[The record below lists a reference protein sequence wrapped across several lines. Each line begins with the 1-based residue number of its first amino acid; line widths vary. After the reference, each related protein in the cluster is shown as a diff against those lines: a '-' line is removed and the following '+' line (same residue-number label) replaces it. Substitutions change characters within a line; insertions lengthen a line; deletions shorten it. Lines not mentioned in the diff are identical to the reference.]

1 MHATTPVVAVHGVV
15 ADAMGLAETVEEEI
29 PVVPAQT
36 SPLVRA
42 AGNVAAPGVGSNASI
57 NFFRTFGIEIHVMWR
72 EL

>member
-29 PVVPAQT
+29 HVVPAQT

-42 AGNVAAPGVGSNASI
+42 AGNVAAPGVRVRSDASI
-57 NFFRTFGIEIHVMWR
+57 NFF
-72 EL
+72 

>member
-1 MHATTPVVAVHGVV
+1 
-15 ADAMGLAETVEEEI
+15 MGLAETVEEEI

-36 SPLVRA
+36 SPQIRA
-42 AGNVAAPGVGSNASI
+42 AGNVAAPVGGSNAST

>member
-1 MHATTPVVAVHGVV
+1 MVAVHGVV

-36 SPLVRA
+36 SPQIRA
-42 AGNVAAPGVGSNASI
+42 ANDVAAPGGGSNAST